1 MELTTEMKAAAVFA
15 LGIFILFVVLL
26 VQAALMRNELRGIT
40 KQQWSTPDQA
50 AHALR
55 LAHVVRS
62 YAVRANSLLCARMA
76 DTIHRVRPEM
86 SDMLRAVCGGGR
98 DYSVPVQYKRVYWL
112 VLFKD
117 WAADALYTDVVL
129 GAVKYIMLVNTTV
142 RIVSV
147 DHQQPHLKAIVA
159 NTLTPGEVA
168 RTRVFALAPAYDAF
182 EVREAQDMREAREAH
197 ESGSAPPIADRGMCS
212 FDVVLALNS
221 DPSGLKAWLT
231 QGGRLGQEARAHI
244 WGFGMGR

>member
-1 MELTTEMKAAAVFA
+1 MKTAAVIA
-15 LGIFILFVVLL
+15 LGVFILFVVLL
-26 VQAALMRNELRGIT
+26 VQTAFMRDELRAID
-40 KQQWSTPDQA
+40 KQRWSTPDQA

-62 YAVRANSLLCARMA
+62 YAVRAHAPLCARMA
-76 DTIHRVRPEM
+76 DTIKRVRPEM
-86 SDMLRAVCGGGR
+86 RDMLRAVCGGGR
-98 DYSVPVQYKRVYWL
+98 DYSVPVQYKRVFWL

-117 WAADALYTDVVL
+117 WATDALYTDVLL

-147 DHQQPHLKAIVA
+147 DEQQPQLKAIVA
-159 NTLTPGEVA
+159 DALTPGEIA

-182 EVREAQDMREAREAH
+182 EVHEAQDMTEARKAH
-197 ESGSAPPIADRGMCS
+197 ERGSAPPLAERGLCR

-221 DPSGLKAWLT
+221 DPSALQAWLT
-231 QGGRLGQEARAHI
+231 QGAGMGEEARAHV